1 MFWVSRNHI
10 QWVLS
15 TKIFTNATV
24 RPEVVTPPP
33 YGQPDRKIS
42 GVFLTTSLRN
52 TANLWK
58 RNLQCCSSVITQ
70 SVISR
75 DPTLLLQVPDA
86 TNKKFASLP
95 CDFPHFRHLGNSCGS
110 HSPTLCETNS
120 EIWNLNTSSTKG
132 IARKT
137 VQSFQCISGRFG
149 NDRGMVHLDLAGVHH
164 DPHPLSHGLRII
176 TC

>member
-1 MFWVSRNHI
+1 M
-10 QWVLS
+10 
-15 TKIFTNATV
+15 
-24 RPEVVTPPP
+24 
-33 YGQPDRKIS
+33 
-42 GVFLTTSLRN
+42 
-52 TANLWK
+52 
-58 RNLQCCSSVITQ
+58 
-70 SVISR
+70 ISR

-164 DPHPLSHGLRII
+164 DPHPLSHGLRRII
-176 TC
+176 CKVGDIQGLKVRVVFDELDFQGCSSKTTQGRVFTWGGRLRANLARTEPALPWGRVT